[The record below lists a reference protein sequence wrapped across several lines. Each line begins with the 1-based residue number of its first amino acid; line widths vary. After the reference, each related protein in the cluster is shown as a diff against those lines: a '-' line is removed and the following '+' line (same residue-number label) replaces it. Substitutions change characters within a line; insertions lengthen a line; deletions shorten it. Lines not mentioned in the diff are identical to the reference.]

1 MLNSCLV
8 GFFVEEKAMKTD
20 AFTVALQAALLKQR
34 KSLALLPLVAVIFYD
49 VSGGPFGVEVSY

>member
-8 GFFVEEKAMKTD
+8 GFFVGEKAMKTD